1 MCEASKTLTFGAMS
15 IGKDLGDE
23 DPDHRALTNR
33 VRGDKGKNAN
43 GNDRVMRL
51 KKSPGN

>member
-1 MCEASKTLTFGAMS
+1 MCKASKTLTFGAMA

-23 DPDHRALTNR
+23 ARSPRLTNR
-33 VRGDKGKNAN
+33 VRGDKGENAN
-43 GNDRVMRL
+43 GNDRVMRF